1 MLFFIQFLLP
11 ALKAMNY
18 KFGTFFTFA
27 ALVVTVQS
35 QATITVD
42 NGATLGAFAS
52 QWSTCPEGSKAV
64 AYDTANQY
72 PGFGRLD
79 ETALDAIRLWC
90 DTPDGWT
97 NITSS
102 VAG

>member
-1 MLFFIQFLLP
+1 
-11 ALKAMNY
+11 MNF
-18 KFGTFFTFA
+18 KFGILFTFA
-27 ALVVTVQS
+27 ALAVSVQS

-42 NGATLGAFAS
+42 NGATLGTFPT
-52 QWSTCPEGSKAV
+52 QWSTCPPGSKAV

-79 ETALDAIRLWC
+79 ETALDSIRLWC
-90 DTPDGWT
+90 DTPGGWT
-97 NITSS
+97 NITSN